1 MTDPTPTTGRRSAAG
16 ERRWDLLV
24 GLAILLPVVVSLCI
38 AVIGRE
44 DDTQLGARP
53 PATADLSV
61 ASVGCPA
68 AVGARGLPARATRVP
83 GVPGGRVDVATAPG
97 IQGPSGKATLTD
109 GGKLSVGPGKSVEVG
124 TDGGVTLLDG
134 RGTAAPGLVAGRSEP
149 LAVPECRGPS
159 YDEWL
164 VGLGASA
171 RYATSLELVNPDGGD
186 AVVDLEVLG
195 PNGPIEE
202 PALRG
207 ITIPGHGVKRIDLAK
222 VAPRRSATAAHFTV
236 SRGRVVAT
244 ARSTWDPL
252 GNGRV
257 TTDFLPSDP
266 EPATDGLILGIP
278 KGAEQTRLAV
288 ANPGADEVRVT
299 PQIVTPQSVFTPTDA
314 REVAVPPHSL
324 RMISLDALLSSDA
337 AKGALGI
344 RVSATGPVASSVRTL
359 VKDDLVL
366 LGPVPELAEPTTA
379 VLPAGAKEL
388 LLGGATKA
396 GTVQVQA
403 FDAAGK
409 QVAEKR
415 VEMSEGG
422 AARLAL
428 PPKAVSITLTAEN
441 MTVRAMV
448 LIPATGRRPGLAT
461 LRLRPAEV
469 RARIPSVTP
478 R

>member
-1 MTDPTPTTGRRSAAG
+1 MTDPAPTTGRRSAAG

-24 GLAILLPVVVSLCI
+24 GLAILLPVVVSLCV
-38 AVIGRE
+38 AVIGRQ
-44 DDTQLGARP
+44 DDARP
-53 PATADLSV
+53 GVRSPATADLTV

-68 AVGARGLPARATRVP
+68 AVGATGLPARVTRVP
-83 GVPGGRVDVATAPG
+83 GVPGGKVGVATAPA
-97 IQGPSGKATLTD
+97 IKGPSGKATLTE
-109 GGKLSVGPGKSVEVG
+109 GGETAVGPGRSIEVG

-134 RGTAAPGLVAGRSEP
+134 RATAAPGLVAGRGEP

-171 RYATSLELVNPDGGD
+171 RYATSLELVNPDDGD
-186 AVVDLEVLG
+186 AVVDLELYGASG
-195 PNGPIEE
+195 PVEE
-202 PALRG
+202 QALRG
-207 ITIPGHGVKRIDLAK
+207 ITIPGHSVKRIDLAE
-222 VAPRRSATAAHFTV
+222 VAPRRAATAAHFTV

-244 ARSTWDPL
+244 ARNTWDPL
-252 GNGRV
+252 GSGRV
-257 TTDFLPSDP
+257 TTDFLPADP
-266 EPATDGLILGIP
+266 EPGTDGLILGLP
-278 KGAEQTRLAV
+278 KGAGDTQLAV
-288 ANPGADEVRVT
+288 VNPGADEVRVT
-299 PQIVTPQSVFTPTDA
+299 PQLVSLQSVFTPTDA
-314 REVAVPPHSL
+314 QEVAVPPHSL
-324 RMISLDALLSSDA
+324 SMIPLDALLSSEA

-359 VKDDLVL
+359 VKGDLVL
-366 LGPVPELAEPTTA
+366 LAPAPQLSEPAAA

-396 GTVQVQA
+396 GAVQVRAYGPGGQQLA
-403 FDAAGK
+403 D
-409 QVAEKR
+409 ER

-428 PPKAVSITLTAEN
+428 PPKAVSITLTAEG
-441 MTVRAMV
+441 MTVGAMAM
-448 LIPATGRRPGLAT
+448 IPATGRRPGLAT